1 MANFLRDKVSL
12 IIKMAAP
19 AALLPAFAL
28 SACLLMGDSSSTLAQ
43 TGAASVSG
51 AAAQTGSKSV
61 NLAGLYA
68 QGNYTGALAA
78 ARSELAAA
86 ASNRTTRGKALSNLS
101 AVLRFTGSP
110 QEALDAAL
118 EAHELCPNDAVVLAN
133 LATLTCAYGDRDQAL
148 PLYQEC
154 LRLSP
159 RDWLAH
165 MGLAQAL
172 AFSYSADLT
181 DGIKAPDQSVSQ
193 LQQARVELEKAQS
206 LLAEIKDAPGN
217 YWLQLGDSNLLL
229 RQYSRALFC
238 YEQGQRSPGRA
249 EERSLCLEKALQAR
263 LARGDGAQTAALAAR
278 VLQNPVVDAE
288 TYKLILVR
296 LVPSL
301 PTDAGGRLLTA
312 VEKRLRSDPLR
323 EEDAALKLSL
333 GRRLEES
340 GRLGEARKYFLAAY
354 KSRPENLSF
363 ALALSRCLFLD
374 GERQRSQQIV
384 VDLFKSVRNKEM
396 DAGNLV
402 ALRAAGAALELTRAD
417 SGDLAYSL
425 RQALSAATAGGGSAG
440 GGNSGNS
447 GKLYVS
453 RATVGDWQCA
463 CNMNSIRYVLL
474 KRSGVVYAHLQP
486 ASPGKAM
493 VLLRLPKPP
502 GDAARLWGGLEKM
515 VKVKSI
521 SPLTTLS
528 DFPNFAKTIL
538 DAEEA
543 YYEPVVSVYNFSMPP
558 MRIQ

>member
-1 MANFLRDKVSL
+1 M
-12 IIKMAAP
+12 
-19 AALLPAFAL
+19 
-28 SACLLMGDSSSTLAQ
+28 
-43 TGAASVSG
+43 
-51 AAAQTGSKSV
+51 
-61 NLAGLYA
+61 
-68 QGNYTGALAA
+68 
-78 ARSELAAA
+78 
-86 ASNRTTRGKALSNLS
+86 
-101 AVLRFTGSP
+101 
-110 QEALDAAL
+110 
-118 EAHELCPNDAVVLAN
+118 
-133 LATLTCAYGDRDQAL
+133 
-148 PLYQEC
+148 
-154 LRLSP
+154 
-159 RDWLAH
+159 W
-165 MGLAQAL
+165 
-172 AFSYSADLT
+172 
-181 DGIKAPDQSVSQ
+181 
-193 LQQARVELEKAQS
+193 
-206 LLAEIKDAPGN
+206 
-217 YWLQLGDSNLLL
+217 
-229 RQYSRALFC
+229 
-238 YEQGQRSPGRA
+238 GQRSPGRA
-249 EERSLCLEKALQAR
+249 EERSLCLEKALQSR

-278 VLQNPVVDAE
+278 VLQSPVVDAE

-301 PTDAGGRLLTA
+301 PADAGGRLLTA

-543 YYEPVVSVYNFSMPP
+543 YYEPVVSVYNFAMPP